1 MTSFALDP
9 AKAYDSIFK
18 MIYGNNFT
26 GMIFTPGLE
35 LTKNSTIEDGMVY
48 IAPFHGF
55 QNKIPADIQARF
67 SQLAQDVRNK
77 KITIPE

>member
-1 MTSFALDP
+1 
-9 AKAYDSIFK
+9 

-35 LTKNSTIEDGMVY
+35 LTKNSTTEDGIVY

-55 QNKIPADIQARF
+55 QNKIPADIQTKF
-67 SQLAQDVRNK
+67 SELTQDVRNK
-77 KITIPE
+77 KIIIPK